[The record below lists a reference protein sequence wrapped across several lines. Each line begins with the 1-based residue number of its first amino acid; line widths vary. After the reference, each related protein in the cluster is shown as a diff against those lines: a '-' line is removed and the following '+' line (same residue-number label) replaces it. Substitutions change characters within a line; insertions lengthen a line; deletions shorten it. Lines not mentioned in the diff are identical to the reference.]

1 MMFFYKKQNGLF
13 VFLYISKKLITDFQY
28 EKLSGNTILLF
39 IINHILEMV
48 YK

>member
-1 MMFFYKKQNGLF
+1 MMIFYKNRTVCSF
-13 VFLYISKKLITDFQY
+13 FLYISKKLITDFQY